1 MGVDELQARL
11 DSGPPLILDGANG
24 TELTRMGVPTG
35 GPAWCAAAL
44 YSHPDTVCQ
53 LHEDY
58 ISAGADIITANS
70 YASSPHN
77 LEAEGLGDRA
87 DELNTLSIKLVREAI
102 ANAAPSRPVW
112 VAGSMSSFGVYA
124 FSRRGRPL
132 LPFPILEESY
142 RRQAHTLAEAG
153 ADFLVLEMVRES
165 HHGGSL
171 LRAAL
176 DTGLPVWVGLTCALT
191 PEGEVRMLSE
201 SKPTEPSDQDFLETL
216 EQVMAIGGSLLA
228 VMHSAVPCI
237 SPALKVARTKWKGS
251 LAAYANSGTYFS
263 IAEPN
268 FDSVM
273 PPDTYLRHV
282 QEWIELGA
290 RVIGG
295 CCGIGRDHIR
305 LISEA
310 LRVP

>member
-1 MGVDELQARL
+1 ME
-11 DSGPPLILDGANG
+11 SGPTLILDGANG
-24 TELTRMGVPTG
+24 TELTRMGVPVD

-44 YSHPDTVCQ
+44 HSHPDTVRQ
-53 LHEDY
+53 VHEDY
-58 ISAGADIITANS
+58 IQAGADIITSNS

-77 LEAEGLGDRA
+77 LEAEGLGERS
-87 DELNTLSIKLVREAI
+87 DELNSLSVQLVREAI
-102 ANAAPSRPVW
+102 ENSEADRPLW

-132 LPFPILEESY
+132 LSFSVLEESY

-153 ADFLVLEMVRES
+153 ADFLLLEMVRES

-176 DTGLPVWVGLTCALT
+176 ETGLPVWVGLSCALT

-201 SKPTEPSDQDFLETL
+201 FKPTDPSDQDFQETL

-237 SPALKVARTKWKGS
+237 GPALKAARTKWKGP
-251 LAAYANSGTYFS
+251 LAAYANSGTFFS

-273 PPDTYLRHV
+273 PPDTYLCHV
-282 QEWIELGA
+282 QKWIELGA
-290 RVIGG
+290 RVVGG

-310 LRVP
+310 LRVA

>member
-1 MGVDELQARL
+1 ME
-11 DSGPPLILDGANG
+11 SGPTLILDGANG
-24 TELTRMGVPTG
+24 TELTRIGVPSD

-44 YSHPDTVCQ
+44 HSHPDTVRQ
-53 LHEDY
+53 VHEDY
-58 ISAGADIITANS
+58 IQAGADIITSNS

-77 LEAEGLGDRA
+77 LEAEGLGERA
-87 DELNTLSIKLVREAI
+87 DELNSLSVQLVREAI
-102 ANAAPSRPVW
+102 ENSEADRPLW

-132 LPFPILEESY
+132 LPFSVLEESY

-153 ADFLVLEMVRES
+153 ADFLLLEMVRES

-176 DTGLPVWVGLTCALT
+176 ETGLPVWVGLSCALT
-191 PEGEVRMLSE
+191 PKGEVRMLSE
-201 SKPTEPSDQDFLETL
+201 FKPTDPSDQDFQETL

-237 SPALKVARTKWKGS
+237 GPALKAARTKWKGP

-282 QEWIELGA
+282 QEWIELGT
-290 RVIGG
+290 RVVGG

-310 LRVP
+310 LRVA